1 MLEEILD
8 TRIMVK
14 DSMKKC
20 DDSATRRM
28 LDHRQLGL
36 KLIANV
42 TYGYTAANYSGR
54 MPCVEIGDSIV
65 HKSRETLERAIKLVN
80 SNFPRWGGRVVYG
93 DTDSMFI
100 ALKPGTSKKEAF
112 RIGRDIVTEVT
123 NANPRPIK
131 LKLEKIYQPC
141 ILQTKKRYVGYAYET
156 EDQVEPT
163 FDAKGIETVRRDGC
177 PAVSKILEKSLR
189 LLFESRDVSKV
200 KSYVGKQCSKLMEGT
215 ANTQDCT
222 IAKEYRGAKYYK
234 PGAIVPALVLARKMV
249 AMDKRSE
256 PRVGERVPYV
266 IVHGAPGTPLYQ
278 LCHPPQDLL
287 GDLGLRLN
295 GTYYITKMVLPA
307 LDRMM
312 SLLGVDVFQWLREL
326 PRTRRLI
333 QHPKGDNEL
342 TSATISQY
350 FESKHCLLCAA
361 LSK

>member
-1 MLEEILD
+1 
-8 TRIMVK
+8 
-14 DSMKKC
+14 
-20 DDSATRRM
+20 
-28 LDHRQLGL
+28 
-36 KLIANV
+36 
-42 TYGYTAANYSGR
+42 
-54 MPCVEIGDSIV
+54 
-65 HKSRETLERAIKLVN
+65 
-80 SNFPRWGGRVVYG
+80 GRVVYG

-361 LSK
+361 LSKQFCPRCLSRENITAVKLMMQSRALERKKAKIDQLCMHCTGSPSEHLIKCICLDCPVLYKRFKIKMDETRATTIRRILSTH